1 VSCVLAI
8 ESHAER
14 AEALRDLVG
23 GGVREPLTVV
33 PSLDAALATI
43 NQRVPEIILISPLM
57 RPEDEA
63 ALVAHLRALPR
74 ASVVQTLIT
83 PQFTDAGTSRRRR
96 APRRDQAADDR
107 ARFVSELQ
115 TYVAMVRDQ
124 RVDLAALEETSD
136 MSEICEGSTL
146 SPSDR
151 RAAVRVARARFTRLA
166 VDGAAV
172 DVVDLSATGAQV
184 IASSLLVPGRTVQV
198 VVEDRR
204 RAMECR
210 AAIVWGALEAGRAAS
225 GLQYRA
231 GLDFRD
237 GDRAFL
243 ERLCSA
249 GGASSSL
256 DVADSFGRVLFATP

>member
-1 VSCVLAI
+1 VLAI

-14 AEALRDLVG
+14 AEALRELVG
-23 GGVREPLTVV
+23 RGVREPLTVV

-43 NQRVPEIILISPLM
+43 DERVPEIILISPLM

-63 ALVAHLRALPR
+63 ELVARLRALPK

-83 PQFTDAGTSRRRR
+83 PQFTDAGEGSRRR
-96 APRRDQAADDR
+96 AAWRGRTDDDR
-107 ARFVSELQ
+107 ARFIAELQ

-124 RVDLAALEETSD
+124 RVDLAALEE
-136 MSEICEGSTL
+136 M
-146 SPSDR
+146 SDR
-151 RAAVRVARARFTRLA
+151 RAAVRVARACLTRLA

-210 AAIVWGALEAGRAAS
+210 AAIVWGALEAGRAS
-225 GLQYRA
+225 SDLHYRA

-249 GGASSSL
+249 GASSSL